1 MIDPGLYYNLK
12 AAREIMRKQT
22 NNANFTVEDI
32 SLQASDQ
39 KEITGSDIT
48 ELREDYNLKLEE
60 KGKLKV
66 KKIKYHFKNNKER

>member
-1 MIDPGLYYNLK
+1 MIQACITILK

-48 ELREDYNLKLEE
+48 ELREDYN
-60 KGKLKV
+60 
-66 KKIKYHFKNNKER
+66 